1 MSIKNIK
8 TAPKLTIT
16 GTGPGDAG
24 LITIKGIQAIAAA
37 DVVLYDYHVNTELL
51 KYAPVDAKRI
61 YVGKRNNG
69 ESYTQ
74 DQLNA
79 LIVDL
84 AFTHGHVV
92 RLYSGDP
99 FVFGS
104 ASEEISYADLFNIE
118 TEIIPGISGS
128 TSIPGLQRIPLTQAG
143 ISESYWVI
151 TGTTS
156 NEKLFNDIELAA
168 RSAATVII
176 LRGLDKLEE
185 IAGAYRSLGKGN
197 IPAAVIQN
205 GSLPSENIALGT
217 IDNIVYKV
225 KEENISSPAVIVIG
239 EVVRWHPL
247 FAYLQ
252 AENNYLLN

>member
-1 MSIKNIK
+1 MSTQHIKIE
-8 TAPKLTIT
+8 PKLTIV
-16 GTGPGDAG
+16 GTGPGDAD
-24 LITIKGIQAIAAA
+24 LITIKGVQAISSA
-37 DVVLYDYHVNTELL
+37 DVILYDYHVNTELL
-51 KYAPVDAKRI
+51 KYAPLSAKKI
-61 YVGKRNNG
+61 YVGKRHGG
-69 ESYTQ
+69 EPYTQ
-74 DQLNA
+74 EQLNA

-104 ASEEISYADLFNIE
+104 ASEEISYADLYNIE
-118 TEIIPGISGS
+118 SEIVPGISGS
-128 TSIPGLQRIPLTQAG
+128 TSIPGLQRIPLTQKG

-156 NEKLFNDIELAA
+156 PEKLLEDIKLAA

-176 LRGLDKLEE
+176 LRGLDKLEA
-185 IAGAYRSLGKGN
+185 ITDAYKAIGKGH

-205 GSLPSENIALGT
+205 GSLPSENVALGT
-217 IDNIVYKV
+217 IDNIVNKA
-225 KEENISSPAVIVIG
+225 KEENLSSPAVIVIG
-239 EVVRWHPL
+239 EVVRLHPL

-252 AENNYLLN
+252 PENNFLLN